1 MKLRGLRASEPS
13 ESLSEGL
20 SPLDEQRAESMAS
33 EGGRS
38 AQLLETARP
47 VRPSLLPLGS
57 GRTLW
62 IALSL
67 GLLGGFLAYRSV
79 RRGR

>member
-1 MKLRGLRASEPS
+1 MKLRRLAAPATRGI
-13 ESLSEGL
+13 LSEGL

-38 AQLLETARP
+38 AQLVETATP

-57 GRTLW
+57 GRPLW
-62 IALSL
+62 IALAL
-67 GLLGGFLAYRSV
+67 GVLGGFLAYRAV